1 MKEKAVLPRNWAK
14 ARVGDLV
21 DLVNGF
27 AFKSSHWKATGLPI
41 IRIQNL
47 NDPNADHNYYNGMLP
62 DKFLVNTGDLLFAW
76 SGTPGTSFGAHIWQ
90 GGKAWLNQHI
100 FKVLFNE
107 RYIEKRFL
115 RLAINRNLSQYISEA
130 HGAAGLAHITKAKI
144 EASELLIPPLP
155 EQQRIVAEIDKQFTR
170 LDTAVAALSRA
181 QVRLKKH
188 RSSLLKAACEGSLVA
203 NEADLARTQA
213 RDYES
218 GETLLTRI
226 LNERRLKWGRKTKY
240 KEPAALSRSSV
251 AGLPT
256 GWTLASVEMLSIL
269 VQYGTSAKTGEV
281 GEVPVLRMGNIVD
294 GRLLCD
300 KLKYLPASH
309 DEFPELLLSPGD
321 VLFNRTNSAE
331 LVGKTAVYHGNPSPC
346 SFASYLVRIRMTEG
360 YLPDFLAYYINSV
373 FGRAWIASV
382 VSQQVGQANVNAS
395 KLQALV
401 VPVPPLAEQH
411 RIVAEVKRQLSII
424 DKLQSSV
431 ATDLNRA
438 ECLRRSILKQTFEG
452 NLVPQDPNDESAA
465 VLLERIRSSKAVAS
479 RRPAPQTSGI
489 GKRKSIL
496 PEATEEICKA

>member
-1 MKEKAVLPRNWAK
+1 LKE
-14 ARVGDLV
+14 
-21 DLVNGF
+21 
-27 AFKSSHWKATGLPI
+27 
-41 IRIQNL
+41 
-47 NDPNADHNYYNGMLP
+47 
-62 DKFLVNTGDLLFAW
+62 LF
-76 SGTPGTSFGAHIWQ
+76 FCQ
-90 GGKAWLNQHI
+90 VQ
-100 FKVLFNE
+100 
-107 RYIEKRFL
+107 
-115 RLAINRNLSQYISEA
+115 
-130 HGAAGLAHITKAKI
+130 
-144 EASELLIPPLP
+144 
-155 EQQRIVAEIDKQFTR
+155 IVAR
-170 LDTAVAALSRA
+170 PSGRHAL
-181 QVRLKKH
+181 
-188 RSSLLKAACEGSLVA
+188 
-203 NEADLARTQA
+203 
-213 RDYES
+213 
-218 GETLLTRI
+218 
-226 LNERRLKWGRKTKY
+226 
-240 KEPAALSRSSV
+240 P
-251 AGLPT
+251 
-256 GWTLASVEMLSIL
+256 VE
-269 VQYGTSAKTGEV
+269 
-281 GEVPVLRMGNIVD
+281 
-294 GRLLCD
+294 
-300 KLKYLPASH
+300 KYLPASH

-346 SFASYLVRIRMTEG
+346 SFASYLVRIRLAEG

-411 RIVAEVKRQLSII
+411 RIVAEVERQLSII

-438 ECLRRSILKQTFEG
+438 ECLRRSILKQAFEG